1 MAVSML
7 IVITGRVPS
16 ALRRPAGGGSCISVA
31 LTFVQVT
38 TLPPEVC

>member
-16 ALRRPAGGGSCISVA
+16 ACGVDVWIEPLVHADGQG
-31 LTFVQVT
+31 
-38 TLPPEVC
+38 